1 MRRVVVA
8 GDDTNKRQGHRP
20 DAGGRGKGKGGPKP
34 HKGPA
39 EPADDGWQ
47 LVSNPAGTRM
57 ANSPSRAEDW
67 SAPIVEF
74 SKLATFLD
82 DAMAGTTLEA
92 VVYIKPEQKEVTAN
106 LIRGAGSPYKFLL
119 IYLDKK
125 EGCRT
130 PGMIDGKLVFRQ
142 AVVARISWDQNLSG
156 VPQPKGITAN
166 AVKIQPATETAV
178 LFMKVYKNY
187 VSADF
192 WKALW
197 VQLQPV
203 DSLLGKS
210 APHAHPRCFRLG
222 HRKRSRGRWR
232 TVWGNGT
239 SP

>member
-1 MRRVVVA
+1 MV
-8 GDDTNKRQGHRP
+8 GSYQ
-20 DAGGRGKGKGGPKP
+20 
-34 HKGPA
+34 
-39 EPADDGWQ
+39 DGEFT
-47 LVSNPAGTRM
+47 L
-57 ANSPSRAEDW
+57 RAEDW

-82 DAMAGTTLEA
+82 DARAGTTLEA
-92 VVYIKPEQKEVTAN
+92 VVFIKPEQKEVAAN

-130 PGMIDGKLVFRQ
+130 PGMIDGKLALRQ
-142 AVVARISWDQNLSG
+142 AVVTRISSDQNLSG

-187 VSADF
+187 ASADF
-192 WKALW
+192 WKRFG
-197 VQLQPV
+197 
-203 DSLLGKS
+203 SKS
-210 APHAHPRCFRLG
+210 APRAHPRCFRLG
-222 HRKRSRGRWR
+222 HRKRSSGRWR
-232 TVWGNGT
+232 AVWWNGT